1 MITPKKTLYKWFS
14 NFMKPAQEH
23 FRALI
28 DSFYH
33 KNEPIPMS
41 SIDGL
46 SKAIEDTVSAKQLL
60 NHINDTEAHSAL
72 FDELK
77 RQIQAIQTI
86 LQVDDV
92 NLDTLQEIV
101 TELKSN
107 AKLQELIDKKVNKEE
122 GKGLSSNDF
131 TNELKQKLEKV
142 GLFEEKTGAYNLGN
156 GDEVKKYYLTNSDGD
171 IDVTAL
177 PINSAVEIY
186 NFSDSV
192 KKIKV
197 GGKFFGALPFVGK
210 KGSKVLLKKLNDG
223 TLFIEQF
230 NKKMFFEAFPKP
242 ELSHY
247 RRVEFNKTENI
258 TININRNNGYAY
270 CYIAI
275 PIEGV
280 KSESIISFSFDKELS
295 TVGSTYSLVFYHS
308 QLTSIAF
315 SSSIDGSE
323 DMFGCVLNTPLREIG
338 KVEVPI
344 PIDSTYNIN
353 YALLCYELS
362 GMPENL
368 DTGDGS
374 VDLVFNKPTVVVK
387 N

>member
-33 KNEPIPMS
+33 KNESIPMS

-107 AKLQELIDKKVNKEE
+107 AKLQELIDKKVNKEA

-197 GGKFFGALPFVGK
+197 GGKFFGGLPYVGK

-295 TVGSTYSLVFYHS
+295 TVGSTYSLAFYHS

-362 GMPENL
+362 GMPENFE
-368 DTGDGS
+368 TGDGS
-374 VDLVFNKPTVVVK
+374 VNLVFNKPTVVVK

>member
-1 MITPKKTLYKWFS
+1 MTPKKTLKKWFS

-23 FRALI
+23 FAAWI
-28 DSFYH
+28 DSFWH
-33 KNEPIPMS
+33 KSEQIPMS
-41 SIDGL
+41 NIEGL
-46 SKAIEDTVSAKQLL
+46 SRAIENTVSAGQLL
-60 NHINDTEAHSAL
+60 NHINDTNAHRGL

-77 RQIQAIQTI
+77 NQIQAIQTI

-142 GLFEEKTGAYNLGN
+142 GLFEEKTGTYNIGN

-197 GGKFFGALPFVGK
+197 GGKFFGGLPYVGK

-295 TVGSTYSLVFYHS
+295 TVGSTYSLAFYHS

-362 GMPENL
+362 GMPENFE
-368 DTGDGS
+368 TGDGS
-374 VDLVFNKPTVVVK
+374 VNLVFNKPTVVVK

>member
-41 SIDGL
+41 SIEGL

>member
-60 NHINDTEAHSAL
+60 NHINDTNAHSAL

>member
-33 KNEPIPMS
+33 KNESIPMS

>member
-1 MITPKKTLYKWFS
+1 MTPKKTLKKWFS
-14 NFMKPAQEH
+14 NLMKPAQEH
-23 FRALI
+23 FAAWI
-28 DSFYH
+28 DSYWH
-33 KNEPIPMS
+33 KSEQIPMRN
-41 SIDGL
+41 IEGL
-46 SKAIEDTVSAKQLL
+46 SRAIENTVSAKQLL
-60 NHINDTEAHSAL
+60 NHLEDTNAHRAL

-77 RQIQAIQTI
+77 KQIQAIQTI

-101 TELKSN
+101 TELKAN
-107 AKLQELIDKKVNKEE
+107 TKLQELIDKKVNKED

-197 GGKFFGALPFVGK
+197 GGKFFGGLPYVGK

-295 TVGSTYSLVFYHS
+295 TVGSTYSLAFYHS

-362 GMPENL
+362 GMPENFE
-368 DTGDGS
+368 TGDGS
-374 VDLVFNKPTVVVK
+374 VNLVFNKPTVVVK

>member
-1 MITPKKTLYKWFS
+1 MTPKKTLKKWFS

-23 FRALI
+23 FAAWI
-28 DSFYH
+28 DSFYN
-33 KNEPIPMS
+33 KSEQIPMS
-41 SIDGL
+41 NIEGL
-46 SKAIEDTVSAKQLL
+46 SRAIENTVSAGQLL
-60 NHINDTEAHSAL
+60 NHINDTNAHRGL

-77 RQIQAIQTI
+77 NQIQAIQTI

-142 GLFEEKTGAYNLGN
+142 GLFEEKTGTYNLGN

-197 GGKFFGALPFVGK
+197 GGKFFGGLPYVGK

-295 TVGSTYSLVFYHS
+295 TVGSTYSLAFYHS

-362 GMPENL
+362 GMPENFE
-368 DTGDGS
+368 TGDGS
-374 VDLVFNKPTVVVK
+374 VNLVFNKPTVVVK

>member
-1 MITPKKTLYKWFS
+1 MTPKKTLKKWFS

-23 FRALI
+23 FSAWI
-28 DSFYH
+28 DSYWH
-33 KNEPIPMS
+33 KSEQIPMS
-41 SIDGL
+41 NIEGL
-46 SKAIEDTVSAKQLL
+46 SRAIENTASAGQLL
-60 NHINDTEAHSAL
+60 NHINDTNAHRGL

-77 RQIQAIQTI
+77 KQIQAIQTI

-101 TELKSN
+101 TELKAN
-107 AKLQELIDKKVNKEE
+107 TKLQELIDKKVNKED

-197 GGKFFGALPFVGK
+197 GGKFFGGLPYVGK

-295 TVGSTYSLVFYHS
+295 TVGSTYSLAFYHS

-362 GMPENL
+362 GMPENFE
-368 DTGDGS
+368 TGDGS
-374 VDLVFNKPTVVVK
+374 VNLVFNKPTVVVK

>member
-1 MITPKKTLYKWFS
+1 MTPKKTLKRWFS
-14 NFMKPAQEH
+14 NLMKPAQEH
-23 FRALI
+23 FAAWI
-28 DSFYH
+28 DSYWH
-33 KNEPIPMS
+33 KSESIPMS
-41 SIDGL
+41 SIEGL
-46 SKAIEDTVSAKQLL
+46 SKAIENTASAKQLL
-60 NHINDTEAHSAL
+60 NHLEDTNAHSAL

-177 PINSAVEIY
+177 PTNSAVEIY

-197 GGKFFGALPFVGK
+197 GGKFFGDLPFVGK

-230 NKKMFFEAFPKP
+230 NKKMFFEAFPKS
-242 ELSHY
+242 ELRYY
-247 RRVEFNKTENI
+247 RRVEFNKTETI

-295 TVGSTYSLVFYHS
+295 TVGSTYSLAFYHS

-362 GMPENL
+362 GMPENFE
-368 DTGDGS
+368 TGDGS
-374 VDLVFNKPTVVVK
+374 VNLVFNKPTVVVK

>member
-1 MITPKKTLYKWFS
+1 MITQKKTLKKWFS

-23 FRALI
+23 FAAWI
-28 DSFYH
+28 DSFWH
-33 KNEPIPMS
+33 KSEQIPMS
-41 SIDGL
+41 NIEGL
-46 SKAIEDTVSAKQLL
+46 SRAIENTASAGQLL
-60 NHINDTEAHSAL
+60 NHINDTNAHSDL

-131 TNELKQKLEKV
+131 TNEHKQKLEKV

-177 PINSAVEIY
+177 PTNSAVEIY

-197 GGKFFGALPFVGK
+197 GGKFFGGLPYVGK

-295 TVGSTYSLVFYHS
+295 TVGSTYSLAFYHS

>member
-1 MITPKKTLYKWFS
+1 
-14 NFMKPAQEH
+14 MKPAQEH

-41 SIDGL
+41 SIEGL
-46 SKAIEDTVSAKQLL
+46 NKAIENTVSAKQLL

-131 TNELKQKLEKV
+131 TNELKQKLEKI

-156 GDEVKKYYLTNSDGD
+156 GDEVKKYYLTNSDSD

-197 GGKFFGALPFVGK
+197 GGKFFGGLPYVGK

-295 TVGSTYSLVFYHS
+295 TVGSTYSLAFYHS

-362 GMPENL
+362 GMPENFE
-368 DTGDGS
+368 TGDGS
-374 VDLVFNKPTVVVK
+374 VNLVFNKPTVVVK

>member
-60 NHINDTEAHSAL
+60 NHINDTNAHSAL

-223 TLFIEQF
+223 ILFIEQF

>member
-1 MITPKKTLYKWFS
+1 MTPKKTLKKWFS

-23 FRALI
+23 FSAWI
-28 DSFYH
+28 DSYWH
-33 KNEPIPMS
+33 KSEQIPMS
-41 SIDGL
+41 NIEGL
-46 SKAIEDTVSAKQLL
+46 SRAIENTASAGQLL
-60 NHINDTEAHSAL
+60 NHINDTNAHRGL

-77 RQIQAIQTI
+77 NQIQAIQTI
-86 LQVDDV
+86 LRVDDV

-131 TNELKQKLEKV
+131 TNQHKQKLEKV

-197 GGKFFGALPFVGK
+197 GGKFFGGLPYVGK

-295 TVGSTYSLVFYHS
+295 TVGSTYSLAFYHS

-362 GMPENL
+362 GMPENFE
-368 DTGDGS
+368 TGDGS
-374 VDLVFNKPTVVVK
+374 VNLVFNKPTVVVK

>member
-60 NHINDTEAHSAL
+60 NHINDTNAHSDL

-131 TNELKQKLEKV
+131 TNNHKQKLEKV

-177 PINSAVEIY
+177 PTNSAVEIY

-230 NKKMFFEAFPKP
+230 NKKMFFEAFPKS
-242 ELSHY
+242 ELRYY
-247 RRVEFNKTENI
+247 RRVEFNKTEDI
-258 TININRNNGYAY
+258 TINMNRNNGYAY

-323 DMFGCVLNTPLREIG
+323 DMFGCVLNTPLREKG

-362 GMPENL
+362 GMPENF
-368 DTGDGS
+368 DTGEGS
-374 VDLVFNKPTVVVK
+374 VNLVFNKPTVVVK

>member
-41 SIDGL
+41 SIEGL
-46 SKAIEDTVSAKQLL
+46 NKAIENTVSAKQLL
-60 NHINDTEAHSAL
+60 NHLEDSNAHRGL

-77 RQIQAIQTI
+77 NQIQAIQTI
-86 LQVDDV
+86 LRVDDV

-101 TELKSN
+101 TELKAN
-107 AKLQELIDKKVNKEE
+107 TKLQELIDKKVNKED

-197 GGKFFGALPFVGK
+197 GGKFFGGLPYVGK

-295 TVGSTYSLVFYHS
+295 TVGSTYSLAFYHS

-362 GMPENL
+362 GMPENFE
-368 DTGDGS
+368 TGDGS
-374 VDLVFNKPTVVVK
+374 VNLVFNKPTVVVK

>member
-33 KNEPIPMS
+33 KNESIPMS

-197 GGKFFGALPFVGK
+197 GGKFFGGLPYVGK

-295 TVGSTYSLVFYHS
+295 TVGSTYSLAFYHS

-362 GMPENL
+362 GMPENFE
-368 DTGDGS
+368 TGDGS
-374 VDLVFNKPTVVVK
+374 VNLVFNKPTVVVK

>member
-1 MITPKKTLYKWFS
+1 MPT
-14 NFMKPAQEH
+14 
-23 FRALI
+23 
-28 DSFYH
+28 
-33 KNEPIPMS
+33 
-41 SIDGL
+41 
-46 SKAIEDTVSAKQLL
+46 
-60 NHINDTEAHSAL
+60 
-72 FDELK
+72 
-77 RQIQAIQTI
+77 
-86 LQVDDV
+86 
-92 NLDTLQEIV
+92 
-101 TELKSN
+101 
-107 AKLQELIDKKVNKEE
+107 
-122 GKGLSSNDF
+122 
-131 TNELKQKLEKV
+131 
-142 GLFEEKTGAYNLGN
+142 
-156 GDEVKKYYLTNSDGD
+156 
-171 IDVTAL
+171 
-177 PINSAVEIY
+177 NSAVEIY

-197 GGKFFGALPFVGK
+197 GGKFFGGLPYVGK

-362 GMPENL
+362 GMPENFE
-368 DTGDGS
+368 TGDGS
-374 VDLVFNKPTVVVK
+374 VNLVFNKPTVVVK